1 MRSRKE
7 YAVSENH
14 GKALGL
20 TSGQFA
26 ELAATIVRHLPIDM
40 EPRDAQFF
48 IENPQE
54 LKRALRIMLMN
65 AHHDVFSV
73 SVRGGIDLHEL
84 FSAARLIWGELP
96 DRVDAPSD
104 GYDIEIEL
112 VSFNC
117 DVTVEDVERHIRSR
131 GMRAATLWELLSFA
145 AAYPTQQ
152 ERYTICAP
160 GATWEDA
167 STGKT
172 VLPGIRSAW
181 TARCLESFRC
191 DGVFKQ
197 GTRFA
202 AVRGSSQ

>member
-1 MRSRKE
+1 M
-7 YAVSENH
+7 SENH

-26 ELAATIVRHLPIDM
+26 ELAATIVRHLPTDM
-40 EPRDAQFF
+40 EPHDAQFF

-54 LKRALRIMLMN
+54 LKRALRVMLMS
-65 AHHDVFSV
+65 AHHDVFPV

-96 DRVDAPSD
+96 DRVAVPPD

-117 DVTVEDVERHIRSR
+117 AVTVEDVERHIRSR
-131 GMRAATLWELLSFA
+131 GMHAATLWELLSFA
-145 AAYPTQQ
+145 AVYPTQQ
-152 ERYTICAP
+152 EQYTICAL
-160 GATWEDA
+160 GTIWKDA
-167 STGKT
+167 RTGKT
-172 VLPGIRSAW
+172 VLPGICSAW
-181 TARCLESFRC
+181 TARCLEPFRC
-191 DGVFKQ
+191 DTVFKQ

-202 AVRGSSQ
+202 AVRESPK